1 MMRYIS
7 FLSIFILISCSS
19 QDAEEFNFYTK
30 KEIASQ
36 DLDLTV
42 EASGVVEAISSV
54 EIKSKASG
62 EILFLG
68 CLLYTSPSPRDD
80 PLSRMPSSA

>member
-42 EASGVVEAISSV
+42 EASGVVQAISSV

-68 CLLYTSPSPRDD
+68 
-80 PLSRMPSSA
+80 AE

>member
-1 MMRYIS
+1 MQLKGLFTSKTEIFQMMRYIS
-7 FLSIFILISCSS
+7 FLSIFILISCGS

-42 EASGVVEAISSV
+42 EAVS
-54 EIKSKASG
+54 
-62 EILFLG
+62 
-68 CLLYTSPSPRDD
+68 YTHLR
-80 PLSRMPSSA
+80 AHET